1 MTNKTYLAVHFR
13 CSNEQSEV
21 LIAEL
26 SEMGYDSFWEQEDGF
41 EAYILEAQFNKAALQ
56 SLVDRYQ
63 TDDDISF
70 TSNSVEEKN
79 WNVEWESNFE
89 PIMVEDQCLVR
100 ANFHQADKS
109 YPYEI
114 VINPKM
120 SFGTGHHATT
130 YLMLSWQLETNHDN
144 KKVMDAG
151 CGTGILAIMA
161 RLRGAKDITAFDN
174 NEWAVDNSRESFE
187 LNNCADIR
195 MFLGT
200 VADVPEV
207 KQFDLILANI
217 NRNVL
222 LEEMPLYTQRLS
234 EEGKLLLSGFY
245 NHDEPLIVERAQANG
260 LKVEARKDKNDW
272 VALVLTRWAPSRCRL
287 ITPDSL
293 KQL

>member
-272 VALVLTRWAPSRCRL
+272 VALVLTR
-287 ITPDSL
+287 
-293 KQL
+293 